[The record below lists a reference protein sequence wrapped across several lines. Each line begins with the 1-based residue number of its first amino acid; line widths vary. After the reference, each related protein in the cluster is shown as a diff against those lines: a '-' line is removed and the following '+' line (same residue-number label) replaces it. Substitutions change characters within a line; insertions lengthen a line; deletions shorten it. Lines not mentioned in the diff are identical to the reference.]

1 MFVKDLK
8 AKDKRRIKM
17 PLPKRL
23 VTYHKD
29 MFTAH
34 FYDLIWRHA
43 EAKRRNYAN
52 HSKRCSCRIQIDL
65 QPRVV
70 PLIKAI
76 YTKLR
81 MMDPQKYSREDMG
94 ETTLDAF
101 SYLLD
106 MSSAI
111 DRHIALKRREKEQNQ
126 IMLESKNS
134 FFFVDE
140 SAEDCVFCGEAL
152 SKKRFYS
159 IPLQNLIYLP

>member
-1 MFVKDLK
+1 
-8 AKDKRRIKM
+8 
-17 PLPKRL
+17 
-23 VTYHKD
+23 
-29 MFTAH
+29 
-34 FYDLIWRHA
+34 
-43 EAKRRNYAN
+43 
-52 HSKRCSCRIQIDL
+52 
-65 QPRVV
+65 
-70 PLIKAI
+70 
-76 YTKLR
+76 
-81 MMDPQKYSREDMG
+81 MMDPQKYSREEMG